1 MQSPTARGDGRMT
14 QHHEPGNGWA
24 GLADRFALVFD
35 LDGTLVDSAENL
47 RYAANRLFEPRG
59 IPALSRADVIRHV
72 ADGQPLLIQRA
83 VAEWGGS
90 IALGESMNAEFRAL
104 LADDPVAHMT
114 LMPGTETFLAWASA
128 VNLPMAICTNKIET
142 LAIDTLCHL
151 AIDHHFRA
159 IIGAVPGRPLK
170 PHPDPL
176 DLAIRKMAAGHRQP
190 VMVGDALAD
199 CRVADAA
206 GVPSILIEGGYTVD
220 HVSSLGATETIARID
235 LLGDA
240 LTRLSKRSEGVHT
253 KS

>member
-1 MQSPTARGDGRMT
+1 MQSPTAGADGPMI
-14 QHHEPGNGWA
+14 QHHESGNDWVS
-24 GLADRFALVFD
+24 LADRFALVFD

-47 RYAANRLFEPRG
+47 RQAANRLFEQRG

-90 IALGESMNAEFRAL
+90 VALGESMNAEFRAL

-128 VNLPMAICTNKIET
+128 VDVPMAICTNKIEA
-142 LAIDTLCHL
+142 LAIDTLSHL

-170 PHPDPL
+170 PHPEPL
-176 DLAIRKMAAGHRQP
+176 NLAIRQMAVGHRQA
-190 VMVGDALAD
+190 VMIGDALAD

-206 GVPSILIEGGYTVD
+206 GIPSILIEGGYTVD
-220 HVSSLGATETIARID
+220 HVSSLGATETVARID
-235 LLGDA
+235 GLGDA
-240 LTRLSKRSEGVHT
+240 LMRLSKHADRTLTES
-253 KS
+253 